1 MIINYKI
8 IKHQHYAVAD
18 AKRLEPY
25 IKSADIISIEYAAA
39 TEAEALY
46 LESNFQ
52 LYRKAHLLGVNTG
65 KIARQTLNYDRPGVL
80 QWLVM
85 RHGKSVVYLER
96 FSEEES
102 EQLTKRISD
111 LEESRV
117 YSGCIISG
125 DLEGAIQ
132 AKLESDMELMQIVEV
147 RDANIVQNAETIIR
161 PRIFEL
167 YPDFKSAS
175 ELEYAVLLG
184 SAHSPEIGL
193 QELSDSHVEVK
204 RLDVPEIDG
213 YVDWE
218 DKVRREKALFENLDD
233 HHDLIGRMLLASA
246 VQVVLNDNSRATAI
260 SNLIVGKMG
269 MAEAEVLMSL
279 LKQAPDDEKRSAVW
293 DFFDAVGQ
301 PLPRSKGDYKR
312 LWRELSAPYLG
323 N

>member
-80 QWLVM
+80 QRLVM

-132 AKLESDMELMQIVEV
+132 AKLESDMELMQIVE
-147 RDANIVQNAETIIR
+147 
-161 PRIFEL
+161 
-167 YPDFKSAS
+167 
-175 ELEYAVLLG
+175 
-184 SAHSPEIGL
+184 
-193 QELSDSHVEVK
+193 
-204 RLDVPEIDG
+204 
-213 YVDWE
+213 
-218 DKVRREKALFENLDD
+218 
-233 HHDLIGRMLLASA
+233 
-246 VQVVLNDNSRATAI
+246 
-260 SNLIVGKMG
+260 
-269 MAEAEVLMSL
+269 
-279 LKQAPDDEKRSAVW
+279 
-293 DFFDAVGQ
+293 
-301 PLPRSKGDYKR
+301 
-312 LWRELSAPYLG
+312 
-323 N
+323 